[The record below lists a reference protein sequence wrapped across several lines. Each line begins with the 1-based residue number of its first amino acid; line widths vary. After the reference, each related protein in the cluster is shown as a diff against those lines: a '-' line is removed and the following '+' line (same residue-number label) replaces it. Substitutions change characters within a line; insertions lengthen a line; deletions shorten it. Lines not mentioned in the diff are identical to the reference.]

1 MVLYIILGRRIHLT
15 SIQSLHLLFHL
26 LKLVL
31 AIISLLLLVPH
42 DKFIISKMYDNYY
55 I

>member
-1 MVLYIILGRRIHLT
+1 MVLYIILRRRVHLS

-31 AIISLLLLVPH
+31 AIVSLFLLVPH
-42 DKFIISKMYDNYY
+42 DKFIT
-55 I
+55 